1 MNRRTRFMLTGVMLL
16 GLAISGDPV
25 GAESRL
31 AQRSNANIEVLV
43 DGTGPLVFMI
53 PSLGRGAE
61 DFEQLSQAVVAAGY
75 RVARVQPRGVGRSAG
90 ETEALSM
97 RDFADDAAAGIEA
110 AGGGPAVVLGH
121 AGGQRVAR
129 MVAAAHPDLVRA
141 VIMLAAGGK
150 APALPAAAAALSAV
164 FNEALPDA
172 EHLQAVRV
180 AFFAPGNDPT
190 VWRGGWYPATM
201 KMQLRAANS
210 AASVDDW
217 WSAGRIVPI
226 LVIQGLQD
234 QIAPPEN
241 GRILK
246 AEAPDRVELVE
257 LDGAGHALLP
267 EKPADI
273 ARTITGFLG
282 RVTRNVA
289 GSR

>member
-1 MNRRTRFMLTGVMLL
+1 MNPRNNFVLTGMMLL
-16 GLAISGDPV
+16 GLAVFSNPV
-25 GAESRL
+25 AAESRL
-31 AQRSNANIEVLV
+31 AKRPNANIEVLV
-43 DGTGPLVFMI
+43 DGTGPLVLMI

-61 DFEQLSQAVVAAGY
+61 DFEELSRALVASGY

-90 ETEALSM
+90 AMEGVSM

-141 VIMLAAGGK
+141 LVMLAAGGK
-150 APALPAAAAALSAV
+150 APAVPAAALALSAV
-164 FNEALPDA
+164 FNEALADA

-180 AFFAPGNDPT
+180 AFFAPGNDPA

-201 KMQLRAANS
+201 KMRRAADS
-210 AASVDDW
+210 SASVDDW
-217 WSAGRIVPI
+217 WSGGRTVPI

-267 EKPADI
+267 EKPAEI
-273 ARTITGFLG
+273 ARTVTSFLG
-282 RVTRNVA
+282 RVVAASTR
-289 GSR
+289 

>member
-1 MNRRTRFMLTGVMLL
+1 MNPRNNFVLTGMMLL
-16 GLAISGDPV
+16 GLAVFSNPV
-25 GAESRL
+25 AAESRL
-31 AQRSNANIEVLV
+31 AKRPNANIEVLV
-43 DGTGPLVFMI
+43 DGTGPLVLMI

-61 DFEQLSQAVVAAGY
+61 DFEELSRALVASGY

-90 ETEALSM
+90 AMEGVSM

-141 VIMLAAGGK
+141 LVMLAAGGK
-150 APALPAAAAALSAV
+150 APAVPAAALALSAV
-164 FNEALPDA
+164 FNEALADA

-180 AFFAPGNDPT
+180 AFFAPGNDPA

-201 KMQLRAANS
+201 KMQRAADS
-210 AASVDDW
+210 SASVDDW
-217 WSAGRIVPI
+217 WSGGRTVPI

-267 EKPADI
+267 EKPAEI
-273 ARTITGFLG
+273 ARTVTSFLG
-282 RVTRNVA
+282 RVVAASTR
-289 GSR
+289 